1 VDGLRERWGKDVVHC
16 PYCHGWEVRDRRIA
30 VLASGPLAAHQG
42 LLFSQLSKDVVVL
55 ANGQNIDAADRDK
68 LAARGVEVIEGGVVE
83 VLVDD
88 DAIVGLQLEGGR
100 VVACDVVTASSQV
113 HARSTVLQQLGLE
126 PVPLEG
132 VDEVGSYFPADAT
145 GRTTL
150 DGVWAAGNVTLPMGQ
165 VVQAAAAGA
174 MAGAAINM
182 DLIEEEISVR

>member
-1 VDGLRERWGKDVVHC
+1 
-16 PYCHGWEVRDRRIA
+16 
-30 VLASGPLAAHQG
+30 